1 MNGPREGLAF
11 ELDQTFLKLKQNA
24 VFVPHQHLK
33 HPSRRLNEDGRVLV
47 HFIAGEEV
55 LELIHRGYEVLEAKH
70 DQVLLARFGIQLDLL
85 LFLLR
90 IFAIVPRIYLP
101 PLLNQRIFV
110 DLRLLFHKGQHSGN
124 PSHDPTGRVLQKA
137 VLDVVGGTHLHISDC
152 WLSGGEEDG

>member
-11 ELDQTFLKLKQNA
+11 ELDQAFLKLKQNA

-33 HPSRRLNEDGRVLV
+33 YPSRRLNEDGRVLV

-55 LELIHRGYEVLEAKH
+55 LELIHRCYEVLEAKH